1 MKAYDFI
8 KNLFT
13 SDDVILK
20 ENVIDLLNS
29 VSVSFETINNAVIRL
44 KEDDKNIDNV
54 FAVGGING
62 TTTRDSLNKIGDLCI
77 KINSAKSIVMESMD
91 GEFRFVKDGASAK
104 QLGVI
109 ALAGD
114 LATTMDVLRNLVLLS
129 LYKLTGDDL
138 YYATKASGMLSFIT
152 NNSHRV
158 SNLLKNDPRKTAKK
172 IATLS
177 SNPISEGHKG
187 ADAKFIGD
195 VTARFDGNP
204 LYTIG
209 KWWVGRQHERNERR
223 KVEAKLISLKVM
235 DLKSQQNGE
244 DTSEAVK
251 RQIEYLERR
260 LSVLDKEIQDYEE
273 S

>member
-20 ENVIDLLNS
+20 ENVIGLLNS
-29 VSVSFETINNAVIRL
+29 VTVSFETINNAVIRL
-44 KEDDKNIDNV
+44 KEDDKDIENV
-54 FAVGGING
+54 FSMGGISGKNA
-62 TTTRDSLNKIGDLCI
+62 RDSLNKIGDLSI
-77 KINSAKSIVMESMD
+77 RVNTAKSIIMESL
-91 GEFRFVKDGASAK
+91 GEDFRFVKDGASAK

-138 YYATKASGMLSFIT
+138 YYATKASDMVSFIV

-158 SNLLKNDPRKTAKK
+158 SNLIKNDPRQTAKK
-172 IATLS
+172 IASLS

-187 ADAKFIGD
+187 ADAKFMGN

-204 LYTIG
+204 LYSIG

-223 KVEAKLISLKVM
+223 KVEAKLIALKVM
-235 DLKSQQNGE
+235 DLKTQQNGE
-244 DTSEAVK
+244 ETSPAIK
-251 RQIEYLERR
+251 QQIEYLERR
-260 LSVLDKEIQDYEE
+260 LTILDKEIQDYEE